1 MNGDC
6 KNLLQNIDVEIVQ
19 KKKCNVDKK
28 TIEKHADEW
37 LRKNEYVSN
46 GVALKQFQDDPVFSF
61 LSDNVE
67 YIKVCED
74 TTATSHLPYKS
85 SVVYRC
91 YKLQT
96 SGPETEE
103 ICQDGEEE
111 IPAAQHW
118 ILPNLEFQG
127 MWENLIY
134 DTDIKRELIRFVSTS
149 LLLSGKGVDTS
160 VVTCNRVGGFRLFM
174 SDDK

>member
-1 MNGDC
+1 MVWCCVLSLGD
-6 KNLLQNIDVEIVQ
+6 
-19 KKKCNVDKK
+19 
-28 TIEKHADEW
+28 
-37 LRKNEYVSN
+37 
-46 GVALKQFQDDPVFSF
+46 
-61 LSDNVE
+61 
-67 YIKVCED
+67 
-74 TTATSHLPYKS
+74 
-85 SVVYRC
+85 YRC

-149 LLLSGKGVDTS
+149 LLLSDKGVDTS

>member
-46 GVALKQFQDDPVFSF
+46 GVALKQFKDDPVFSF

-74 TTATSHLPYKS
+74 TTATSHLPS
-85 SVVYRC
+85 LSIVYRC

-118 ILPNLEFQG
+118 ILPNVEFQG

-149 LLLSGKGVDTS
+149 LLLSDKGVDTS